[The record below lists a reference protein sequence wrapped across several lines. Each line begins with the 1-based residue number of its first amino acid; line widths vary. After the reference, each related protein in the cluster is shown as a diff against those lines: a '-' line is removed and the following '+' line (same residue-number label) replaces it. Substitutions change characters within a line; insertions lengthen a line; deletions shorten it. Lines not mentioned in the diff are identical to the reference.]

1 MQSVTHLIQCY
12 NVEGL
17 VVVAVVEGLQNAR
30 RTSIARRNTPN
41 YLMRAEEF

>member
-17 VVVAVVEGLQNAR
+17 VVVVVEGLQNAR